1 MAIVEITGGPITHHY
16 LMGKTKTEIAS
27 MYMRLL
33 HDTEQDANKVQR
45 LADECAMH
53 RKFVWTLLK
62 AAGGS
67 ICVQP
72 SVAVSFNHKTAVLD
86 RIPEIN
92 GSVTFRA
99 SESTPGKHND

>member
-1 MAIVEITGGPITHHY
+1 MTDD
-16 LMGKTKTEIAS
+16 L
-27 MYMRLL
+27 
-33 HDTEQDANKVQR
+33 DTLRPEVREALVTIFEMLPYGQAQDKWRVISAELVR
-45 LADECAMH
+45 MADECAMH

-99 SESTPGKHND
+99 STSTRGKHND